1 MKITKFLGLSF
12 LLFAFA
18 ATSFPEGVHAEDPAA
33 VLDFYGR
40 EVQAGTP
47 YLIQDLSYE
56 PGDNTTNYVVGATI
70 NPICNSD
77 VVLSYENGGLPVT
90 FSPVT
95 ESTDGV
101 IREGTLITVSFDADT
116 CKMAGVTPM
125 WKIGF
130 NSTGTGYIV
139 TTGGVDQLNQFMIT
153 KDKIDGSFYQLYYC
167 PKSDP
172 KSDPFCE
179 SSCVPVGATN
189 DKYLA
194 PKAAVVVDVRF
205 KPELNIYGDKM
216 VSEW

>member
-33 VLDFYGR
+33 VLDFYGDK
-40 EVQAGTP
+40 VKAGVP
-47 YLIQDLSYE
+47 YFIQDLTE
-56 PGDNTTNYVVGATI
+56 IPDDNTTNFVVGATKF
-70 NPICNSD
+70 NDGVNRD
-77 VVLSYENGGLPVT
+77 VILSYENEGLPVT

-95 ESTDGV
+95 KSTDGV
-101 IREGTLITVSFDADT
+101 IREGTLITVSFDAAT
-116 CKMAGVTPM
+116 CKMADVTPM

-153 KDKIDGSFYQLYYC
+153 KYEKERSFYQLSYC
-167 PKSDP
+167 P

-179 SSCVPVGATN
+179 CSSCVPVGAN
-189 DKYLA
+189 DDKYLA
-194 PKAAVVVDVRF
+194 PKAARVVEVRF
-205 KPELNIYGDKM
+205 KPEKNIYGDIKM
-216 VSEW
+216 VSE

>member
-18 ATSFPEGVHAEDPAA
+18 ATLFPEGVHAEDPAA

-101 IREGTLITVSFDADT
+101 IREGTLITASFDADT
-116 CKMAGVTPM
+116 CKMADVTPM

-153 KDKIDGSFYQLYYC
+153 KYEKERSFYQLSYC
-167 PKSDP
+167 P

-179 SSCVPVGATN
+179 CSSCVPVGAN
-189 DKYLA
+189 DDKYLA
-194 PKAAVVVDVRF
+194 PKAARVVEVRF
-205 KPELNIYGDKM
+205 KPEKNIYGDIKM
-216 VSEW
+216 VSE

>member
-18 ATSFPEGVHAEDPAA
+18 ATLFPEGVHAEDPAA

-56 PGDNTTNYVVGATI
+56 PGNTSNFVVGATI

-77 VVLSYENGGLPVT
+77 VVLSYENDGLPVT

-101 IREGTLITVSFDADT
+101 IREGTLITVSFDAAT
-116 CKMAGVTPM
+116 CKMADVTPM

-153 KDKIDGSFYQLYYC
+153 KYEKEGSFYQLSYC
-167 PKSDP
+167 PN
-172 KSDPFCE
+172 SDPFCE
-179 SSCVPVGATN
+179 CSCVPVGAN
-189 DKYLA
+189 DDKYLA
-194 PKAAVVVDVRF
+194 PKAARVVEVRF
-205 KPELNIYGDKM
+205 KPEKNIYGDIKM
-216 VSEW
+216 VSE